1 MDVRAYS
8 LLILATVVTP
18 AYGQDTTKTAPPPI
32 PARSATNPR
41 LLPDVSMVG
50 DLIGDFS
57 RRGSTQEGGQRFAV
71 REVELAIQSAIDP
84 YFRGD
89 VFLGLNDEE
98 KISIEQAY
106 LTATALPGGLEARF
120 GRFLMPFGKQNM
132 THRHDLHTIEYPWV
146 LQRFLGP
153 EGLKGT
159 GIYLSKVFS
168 PLGFYQELQV
178 TATDRFGEFDES
190 LQTTEPVNT
199 KLANLGFSARL
210 RNYVDLTNHA
220 NLEISASAIT
230 GKRPG
235 EAVGVPG
242 VNAVTARQS
251 LIGIDATYRWR
262 PLKQGLYRSF
272 ILQAEILRQLN
283 GGGDIPAGLP
293 AARYLGPTANSTGGY
308 VYSRYQ
314 LTRRTFL
321 GARYDWVADPD
332 AAGER
337 LRAASGY
344 WQFFPSEFSKILIG
358 YERVTPPGES
368 AYGRIMVQAT
378 FAMGPHKPHPF

>member
-1 MDVRAYS
+1 M
-8 LLILATVVTP
+8 
-18 AYGQDTTKTAPPPI
+18 
-32 PARSATNPR
+32 
-41 LLPDVSMVG
+41 
-50 DLIGDFS
+50 
-57 RRGSTQEGGQRFAV
+57 
-71 REVELAIQSAIDP
+71 
-84 YFRGD
+84 
-89 VFLGLNDEE
+89 
-98 KISIEQAY
+98 
-106 LTATALPGGLEARF
+106 
-120 GRFLMPFGKQNM
+120 
-132 THRHDLHTIEYPWV
+132 
-146 LQRFLGP
+146 
-153 EGLKGT
+153 
-159 GIYLSKVFS
+159 
-168 PLGFYQELQV
+168 
-178 TATDRFGEFDES
+178 
-190 LQTTEPVNT
+190 
-199 KLANLGFSARL
+199 
-210 RNYVDLTNHA
+210 
-220 NLEISASAIT
+220 
-230 GKRPG
+230 
-235 EAVGVPG
+235 
-242 VNAVTARQS
+242 TARQS

>member
-1 MDVRAYS
+1 MRMRV
-8 LLILATVVTP
+8 LIVMILVVSATP
-18 AYGQDTTKTAPPPI
+18 ALAQDTTKTTPPPV
-32 PARSATNPR
+32 PARGSSNPR
-41 LLPDVSMVG
+41 LLPDVSLVG

-57 RRGSTQEGGQRFAV
+57 RRGSTQEGGQRFSI
-71 REVELAIQSAIDP
+71 REVELAIQAAVDP

-89 VFLGLNDEE
+89 VFLGINDEE
-98 KISIEQAY
+98 KIAIEQAY

-120 GRFLMPFGKQNM
+120 GRFLMPFGKQNL
-132 THRHDLHTIEYPWV
+132 THRHDLHTIEYPWA

-159 GIYLSKVFS
+159 GVSVSRVFS

-190 LQTTEPVNT
+190 LQTAEPVNT

-235 EAVGVPG
+235 EVVGVPG
-242 VNAVTARQS
+242 VNAVTARRS
-251 LIGIDATYRWR
+251 LIGVDATYRWR
-262 PLKQGLYRSF
+262 PLQQGLYRSF

-283 GGGDIPAGLP
+283 GDGDLPAGLP
-293 AARYLGPTANSTGGY
+293 AARYLGPTANYTGGY

-314 LTRRTFL
+314 LSRRTFL
-321 GARYDWVADPD
+321 GARYDWVADPEAD
-332 AAGER
+332 GER
-337 LRAASGY
+337 FRAGSGY
-344 WQFFPSEFSKILIG
+344 WEFFPSEFSKILVG

-368 AYGRIMVQAT
+368 AYGRILVQAT
-378 FAMGPHKPHPF
+378 FALGPHKPHPF